1 MGAHTVVSQTAWKRC
16 QSSRARRVLCPAGR
30 CSPSWDPAESLP
42 LLGRNDRPRG
52 QTWAAGWPRLHLTA
66 FRGCSCPGA
75 HCPGARGVQPS
86 PAPPHVLLP
95 ALCPEAGDGVWPAE
109 TQNFSGTTPYSG
121 DPPHRHGVLVTLTN
135 AHKRHGCPFQVS
147 GDQQGLGAA
156 GESRSAAPL

>member
-1 MGAHTVVSQTAWKRC
+1 MEAVSELKGETGALPCWEVQPQLGPR
-16 QSSRARRVLCPAGR
+16 REPPPARKERP
-30 CSPSWDPAESLP
+30 PSWADVGCGVAK
-42 LLGRNDRPRG
+42 
-52 QTWAAGWPRLHLTA
+52 AAFNRIPRLLVSRCALPRPT
-66 FRGCSCPGA
+66 
-75 HCPGARGVQPS
+75 GVQPS

-147 GDQQGLGAA
+147 GDQQGLRAA